1 MAWASLSD
9 APRPMRRRARKSRS
23 VPPLLGTSVRMGGF
37 RYLLRS
43 PTGHYLG
50 EYLVAVPDWSE
61 GDTVTGPG
69 GPPVPHRQHRPG
81 AGARRDPC
89 DVDGGTGL
97 AA

>member
-1 MAWASLSD
+1 
-9 APRPMRRRARKSRS
+9 
-23 VPPLLGTSVRMGGF
+23 MGGF

-50 EYLVAVPDWSE
+50 EFVVPVPDWSE
-61 GDTVTGPG
+61 GDTFTDNEGRLFPSE
-69 GPPVPHRQHRPG
+69 HRPG

-89 DVDGGTGL
+89 DVDGRAGL